1 LKHFNW
7 LASREFLVLVAIVAS
22 AITMHVRMQAD
33 AASSQAAQQVQYGRM
48 CEPTSSSK
56 DEDDSKARAVPA
68 DCELRTNVRTSLA
81 ARPWV

>member
-33 AASSQAAQQVQYGRM
+33 ASSQQSQQAQYGRM
-48 CEPTSSSK
+48 CEPTASSK
-56 DEDDSKARAVPA
+56 DEDDSKARVVPA